1 MNKKFKVALISN
13 TSTFFNSFT
22 LKHIEALSKK
32 YKLFVCCNDPYNLK
46 KIIPENVSLINLNFK
61 RNISFFDDVISFF
74 LTLFFFIKERPNLS
88 ISFTP
93 KVGLIVA
100 FASFITKTPIRIHWF
115 TGQIWANKKG
125 VLRKFLKTI
134 DKIIFLISHN
144 VLIDSISQRKFLIK
158 EKVISKKKSI
168 VFHKGSVGGVNINKF
183 KFNKKKRNFLR
194 KKYLI
199 SQNTFVFLYL
209 GRINKDKG
217 IKDLLKAFEK
227 ISCGHDTILI
237 MVGSSEDDKL
247 LNEIKYQKKILYFDY
262 TSKPE
267 YWFSLADI
275 LCLPSYRE
283 GFGNVIIEAAAC
295 GIPSLCSN
303 IYGLQDAI
311 DKKKTGFFHKA
322 GNSNDI
328 QRKMLYILKNKKLT
342 KRYGLFAKKRVLKD
356 FEQSILTRNLLQ
368 FINSYTV

>member
-1 MNKKFKVALISN
+1 M
-13 TSTFFNSFT
+13 
-22 LKHIEALSKK
+22 
-32 YKLFVCCNDPYNLK
+32 
-46 KIIPENVSLINLNFK
+46 
-61 RNISFFDDVISFF
+61 
-74 LTLFFFIKERPNLS
+74 
-88 ISFTP
+88 
-93 KVGLIVA
+93 
-100 FASFITKTPIRIHWF
+100 
-115 TGQIWANKKG
+115 
-125 VLRKFLKTI
+125 
-134 DKIIFLISHN
+134 
-144 VLIDSISQRKFLIK
+144 
-158 EKVISKKKSI
+158 
-168 VFHKGSVGGVNINKF
+168 
-183 KFNKKKRNFLR
+183 
-194 KKYLI
+194 
-199 SQNTFVFLYL
+199 
-209 GRINKDKG
+209 
-217 IKDLLKAFEK
+217 
-227 ISCGHDTILI
+227 
-237 MVGSSEDDKL
+237 
-247 LNEIKYQKKILYFDY
+247 YFDY

-311 DKKKTGFFHKA
+311 DKKKTGFFHKV